1 MNVDI
6 LNSLVSQES
15 IALFGNSDHKEDESN
30 EDLIINLKKKLK
42 TLLNANLQQKL
53 ENFDNYSNFNEY
65 FSDSTLS
72 IFNNLDLFNND
83 FSFND
88 TNNVSFFKKNQEN
101 IAIFLDFALDSMLDT
116 LNLTLHLKVKTT
128 VKSPKGKWPSVMGNV
143 ILLDYH
149 YITNLV
155 LDNFLV
161 HFKEKLETDPNYM
174 LFSYL
179 LENKALKE
187 IMRAQTSKFDLKQ
200 YAMFEYLTLKNK
212 MSIYSDEKT
221 IDQKMVAFSNNFS
234 RALGKAYLSQADI
247 ALSGVVKSS
256 SVIKGF
262 LDNVFAASVF
272 LLLLLSILLIYSL
285 MLSNIEEKT
294 FEFGMLRALGFN
306 KTHVIALLLIQALI
320 YAVLGIFLAYFFSS
334 ILNGLICF
342 IVFDFSLLGEDYVI
356 SDMALALGFGIGFIM
371 PLISNILPI
380 IRALSKTLRDSLDL
394 FHREINVFRVNVMK
408 LEKLGV
414 SLYQTLNACIMII
427 MGFSSYYLAPK
438 AFIMQDLPLFLAIM
452 NMILIIFLLGF
463 TVFLNLFES
472 FLEKSV
478 LKIILLVFFLDKK
491 LEPIILKNI
500 KGHHSRNLK
509 TALMFSVTLS
519 FLIFAGT
526 GFKLQETVIND
537 SLRVFIGSDMTA
549 EIAANAKMGLDE
561 SAIRLFLEG
570 FFF

>member
-1 MNVDI
+1 MNVDV
-6 LNSLVSQES
+6 LNSLISQES
-15 IALFGNSDHKEDESN
+15 LALFGNSDQKNAEIN
-30 EDLIINLKKKLK
+30 EDFIINLREKLK
-42 TLLNANLQQKL
+42 TLLNTTLQREFENLD
-53 ENFDNYSNFNEY
+53 DNYTSNF
-65 FSDSTLS
+65 S
-72 IFNNLDLFNND
+72 
-83 FSFND
+83 ND
-88 TNNVSFFKKNQEN
+88 TNNASFFKKNQKEFT
-101 IAIFLDFALDSMLDT
+101 IFLDLALDSMLDT

-143 ILLDYH
+143 ILLDYR
-149 YITNLV
+149 YITTIMF
-155 LDNFLV
+155 DNFLV
-161 HFKEKLETDPNYM
+161 HFKERLENEPKYVF
-174 LFSYL
+174 FSYL
-179 LENKALKE
+179 LENETFKE
-187 IMRAQTSKFDLKQ
+187 TLRIQTAKFDLKKF
-200 YAMFEYLTLKNK
+200 AMLEYLTLKNK

-221 IDQKMVAFSNNFS
+221 IDQKMVAFTNKFS
-234 RALGKAYLSQADI
+234 RALGKNYLYHADI
-247 ALSGVVKSS
+247 ALSGVVKNSS
-256 SVIKGF
+256 IIKGF

-306 KTHVIALLLIQALI
+306 KTHVILLLLIQALI
-320 YAVLGIFLAYFFSS
+320 YAVLGIFLAYFFSF
-334 ILNGLICF
+334 ILNGIICF

-356 SDMALALGFGIGFIM
+356 SDMAFALGFGIGLIM

-394 FHREINVFRVNVMK
+394 FHREINLFRVNVMK

-414 SLYQTLNACIMII
+414 SLSQSLNASIMII

-438 AFIMQDLPLFLAIM
+438 SFIMQDLPLFLAIM
-452 NMILIIFLLGF
+452 NMILIFFLLGL

-478 LKIILLVFFLDKK
+478 IKIILLVFFFDKK

-537 SLRVFIGSDMTA
+537 SLRVYIGADMTA
-549 EIAANAKMGLDE
+549 EIPANARIGLDE
-561 SAIRLFLEG
+561 YAIRQFLEG
-570 FFF
+570 FFFF

>member
-1 MNVDI
+1 LNVDI